1 MYDIYGKAKVT
12 GNFGE
17 KRSYY
22 KPGKFH
28 EGDDIALAMNSPIN
42 ARAAGTIIG
51 IKSDPNGYGNYV
63 DIDHGNGI
71 ITRYAHA
78 NKFNVK
84 PGQKVKEGEIIGLVG
99 STGRS
104 SGPHLHTEL
113 IVNGKKQNPKE
124 LEKYMA
130 NVLKPK
136 GTIGVPD
143 IRGIEDLE
151 NQIAMAQV
159 GGRQLSPEEEEMR
172 KQSVAYF
179 LNQLQNPVEMPRF
192 TTIQDIFDAQ
202 KGDKLKVF
210 GQYLTNNP
218 DATRLLGSFLGGTYM
233 DSKGD
238 FVHGGDEEARRQE
251 AMMQAAQQK
260 ALDQQK
266 MQNNLAASAYG
277 DILHQDIANMQDAR
291 ARELAEQELNF
302 KREENALDR
311 QYRQQQL
318 DAQIAHNKAMEDI
331 ATRKLDGLLTGGAA
345 GVDGTNI
352 NNIKMTA
359 AERKA
364 LTENKTTLANI
375 DAGLKSL
382 EKNKDAYTFWKGV
395 LGSDIANRI
404 DPKGIG
410 TRTQIDNITAVYRKW
425 LTGAQMSDKE
435 RKAYERFLPAP
446 TDNYKIVKAKLKGMR
461 GAVQR
466 SNDAILSNYGI
477 NSGSNSD
484 PLGLGL

>member
-1 MYDIYGKAKVT
+1 MYDIYGKAKIT

-22 KPGKFH
+22 KPGHFH

-42 ARAAGTIIG
+42 ARLAGTVIG

-71 ITRYAHA
+71 VTRYAHA
-78 NKFNVK
+78 NSFNVK
-84 PGQKVKEGEIIGLVG
+84 PGQKVKEGEKIGLVG

-159 GGRQLSPEEEEMR
+159 GGRQLSPEEEELK
-172 KQSVAYF
+172 KQSIAFF
-179 LNQLQNPVEMPRF
+179 LNQLQKPVEMPKH
-192 TTIQDIFDAQ
+192 TTLKDVLNAQ
-202 KGDKLKVF
+202 KGQGLKTF
-210 GQYLTNNP
+210 ADFLDNP
-218 DATRLLGSFLGGTYM
+218 QTMRTI
-233 DSKGD
+233 GD
-238 FVHGGDEEARRQE
+238 FMPKFGYDPQSGKLRNVMEDKARQQE
-251 AMMQAAQQK
+251 AIMQAEQQK
-260 ALDQQK
+260 ALEQQK
-266 MQNNLAASAYG
+266 MQNNLAANAYG

-291 ARELAEQELNF
+291 ARELAEQEREF
-302 KREENALDR
+302 RKEENALDR

-331 ATRKLDGLLTGGAA
+331 AAKKLDGLVTGGAA

-477 NSGSNSD
+477 SSGGNSD
-484 PLGLGL
+484 PLDLGL